1 MVNWDLLSLAFFFLL
16 LLFVYYLYKNRF
28 ETQGLFVMY
37 KTQIGIRL
45 MDTMAKKAPRL
56 WKFLSVFG
64 VFVGFLGMAFLLYF
78 LSKETLKL
86 LFVPGTEPA
95 LAPVLPGIAIA
106 GAPALSFWHWILAI
120 FVAAVIHEFAHGLIA
135 RLHKVPIKSSGFA
148 FFGPLLAAFVE
159 PDEKVLEKK
168 SMMQQLSVFA
178 AGPFSNLLLGAFV
191 LVLLLFVVTPA
202 LGMIYQGDGIIVH
215 QVMDAYPMNASGI
228 AVPFT
233 ILAVNGEET
242 LRTEQF
248 VSVISIIKPGD
259 EVLFETDKGEY
270 TVVPVAHPDNAS
282 AAFFG
287 VAGLEQKIV
296 LKENYSSLEFLSG
309 FFDWGKLLIL
319 WVFLISIGV
328 GLFNLLPL
336 GPVDGGRMFYGLVLG
351 LTKKEAF
358 AKKALVA
365 ASVFCLALIVINMI
379 PWLNKL
385 FVWLG
390 SIFSLLIT
398 LL

>member
-86 LFVPGTEPA
+86 LFIPGT
-95 LAPVLPGIAIA
+95 
-106 GAPALSFWHWILAI
+106 PALSFWHWILAI

-233 ILAVNGEET
+233 ILAVNGDET

-259 EVLFETDKGEY
+259 EVLFETDKGE
-270 TVVPVAHPDNAS
+270 
-282 AAFFG
+282 
-287 VAGLEQKIV
+287 
-296 LKENYSSLEFLSG
+296 
-309 FFDWGKLLIL
+309 
-319 WVFLISIGV
+319 
-328 GLFNLLPL
+328 
-336 GPVDGGRMFYGLVLG
+336 
-351 LTKKEAF
+351 
-358 AKKALVA
+358 
-365 ASVFCLALIVINMI
+365 
-379 PWLNKL
+379 
-385 FVWLG
+385 
-390 SIFSLLIT
+390 
-398 LL
+398 